1 MHVGPR
7 VTSNLANTRR
17 PWYRVNSTSRWQY
30 DCTLCRV
37 GIGVCTI
44 PSWPQAGRGVQCS
57 LEQSARSACELCG
70 RRHGPLVGLDPA
82 TRNTCVTQMLPIIP
96 FLSQY
101 LFFFFSKEP
110 CFVTGLH
117 SFQLNFFSCSSRLLY
132 FNGNDADKT
141 ASKLVRQSLVLG
153 A

>member
-1 MHVGPR
+1 
-7 VTSNLANTRR
+7 
-17 PWYRVNSTSRWQY
+17 
-30 DCTLCRV
+30 
-37 GIGVCTI
+37 
-44 PSWPQAGRGVQCS
+44 
-57 LEQSARSACELCG
+57 
-70 RRHGPLVGLDPA
+70 
-82 TRNTCVTQMLPIIP
+82 MLPIIP

-117 SFQLNFFSCSSRLLY
+117 SFQLNFFLCSSRLLY